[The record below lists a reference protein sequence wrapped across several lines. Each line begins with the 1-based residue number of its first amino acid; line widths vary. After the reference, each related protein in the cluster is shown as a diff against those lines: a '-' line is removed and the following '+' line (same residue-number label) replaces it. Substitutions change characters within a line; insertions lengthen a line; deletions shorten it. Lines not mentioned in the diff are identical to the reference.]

1 MRRAP
6 SRLKHTRLLTLC
18 PLQRLKA
25 AVLVSAWMN
34 SCPTQSRAGSAGQ
47 TRASVPTQA
56 LRAPA
61 RAAAAHA
68 AIAAAVARHD
78 APAEAAGRGVAQV
91 HDFAQGVGGV
101 HRTTGG
107 RGCPPYTFG

>member
-34 SCPTQSRAGSAGQ
+34 SCPTQNRAE
-47 TRASVPTQA
+47 
-56 LRAPA
+56 LA
-61 RAAAAHA
+61 RLD
-68 AIAAAVARHD
+68 RR
-78 APAEAAGRGVAQV
+78 GRPSLHKLYEQPLVLPQLM
-91 HDFAQGVGGV
+91 HL
-101 HRTTGG
+101 
-107 RGCPPYTFG
+107 